1 MLNRKNPP
9 SLGELTDI
17 SFVTPELVKCTPS
30 LPLYWMKKVPNATS
44 RIDFYFDA
52 GTTVGSNVISALT
65 SGLLFSGTKDKTSTQ
80 IHNELDS
87 LGAYFDVGLGFET
100 AIVTFYALNE
110 QLPAVVKL
118 FVDLM
123 ENATFPSTEV
133 EELINDRKQK
143 LQINLEKVSFLAQR
157 KFQGLIFDRTN
168 YNRTINLE
176 DYNSISREDI
186 ISYFEENYKK
196 GLKKVFLVGDFKEE
210 VVSTIANSISIC
222 ALDKQEKASL
232 NFQNKAETVHLEKA
246 DAVQTAIRIGKTLFN
261 KTHPDYFG
269 FMILNTILG
278 DFFGSRLMKNIR
290 EDKGYTYGIGSYL
303 SEIKDSG
310 YFVIGTEVGKEVI
323 EDTLAEIRKEIEQ
336 LQQELVSEEE
346 LNLVRNYMLGQT
358 LKSADGPYAM
368 MELFLSVENQNLDL
382 DFFNNFIHKI
392 KSIQAEELR
401 ELAQKY
407 LDWDSFSIVSAG

>member
-17 SFVTPELVKCTPS
+17 SFVTPELVKCTPT

-44 RIDFYFDA
+44 RIDFYFEA
-52 GTTVGSNVISALT
+52 GTSVGSNVISVLT

-110 QLPAVVKL
+110 QLPAVVKI
-118 FVDLM
+118 FFEM
-123 ENATFPSTEV
+123 IENATFPSTEV

-157 KFQGLIFDRTN
+157 KFQSLIFDGTN

-176 DYNSISREDI
+176 DYNSVSREEI
-186 ISYFEENYKK
+186 VSYFENNYKK
-196 GLKKVFLVGDFKEE
+196 GLKKVFLVGDLKEE
-210 VVSTIANSISIC
+210 EVSSIANSISSW
-222 ALDKQEKASL
+222 AVEKQEKSKL
-232 NFQNKAETVHLEKA
+232 NFQNKVETFHVEKA
-246 DAVQTAIRIGKTLFN
+246 NAVQTAIRIGKTLFD

-310 YFVIGTEVGKEVI
+310 YFVIGTEVGKEVK
-323 EDTLAEIRKEIEQ
+323 EATLTEIRKEIEK

-346 LNLVRNYMLGQT
+346 LNLVRNYLLGQT
-358 LKSADGPYAM
+358 LKSADGPYAL

-382 DFFNNFIHKI
+382 DFFNDFIHKI

-401 ELAQKY
+401 ELARKH
-407 LDWDSFSIVSAG
+407 LDWNSFSIVSAG